1 MAAEKLK
8 VVHYVNQFFGQIGG
22 EEAADARFSVKE
34 GPMGPGLLLQR
45 TFGDDCEIVATI
57 ICGDNYFTSNMADA
71 AKELLELI
79 RPYKPDIFFAGP
91 AFNAGRYGIAC
102 GQACKT
108 VSENLDIP
116 VFTGMYE
123 ENPGAELYRSNA
135 VILKTPDS
143 AKKMGEAIDGMV
155 RLARNVLTKKN
166 SHRFVDGFGLGTPEE
181 DGYFPMM
188 RVRNTFTEKS
198 GGDRALDMLL
208 NKIHGQPF
216 ETEQGYAEFEEITR
230 PAPVKNIRKARIALV
245 SDGGLV
251 EKGNKAGLKGR
262 ASNAWTKFKLDEFM
276 APNKSADDY
285 VVIHNGYHHDLV
297 MEDRNRMVPYEIM
310 KELENAGEVELH
322 PYYYALTGNACVAK
336 WCERIGQEIAETLRQ
351 EKVDGVLITST

>member
-1 MAAEKLK
+1 MAVEKLRA
-8 VVHYVNQFFGQIGG
+8 VHYVNQFFGQIGG
-22 EEAADARFSVKE
+22 EEAADARFSVKD
-34 GPMGPGLLLQR
+34 GPVGPGLLLQKAL
-45 TFGDDCEIVATI
+45 GDDVEIVATI
-57 ICGDNYFTSNMADA
+57 ICGDNYFTSHLAEA
-71 AKELLELI
+71 AKELLE
-79 RPYKPDIFFAGP
+79 RVKPYRPDIFFAGP

-123 ENPGAELYRSNA
+123 ENPGVELYRSNA

-143 AKKMGEAIDGMV
+143 AKKMGDAVDGMV

-188 RVRNTFTEKS
+188 RVRNIYTEKS

-208 NKIHGQPF
+208 NKIHGRPF
-216 ETEQGYAEFEEITR
+216 ETEQGYAEFEEIER
-230 PAPVKNIRKARIALV
+230 PEPIKDIRKARIALV
-245 SDGGLV
+245 SDAGLV

-262 ASNAWTKFKLDEFM
+262 ASNVWTKFNLDEFM
-276 APNKSADDY
+276 SPDKTPADFC
-285 VVIHNGYHHDLV
+285 ISHNGYFHDQVL
-297 MEDRNRMVPYEIM
+297 EDRNRMVPYEIM
-310 KELENAGEVELH
+310 KSLEASGNVILH
-322 PYYYALTGNACVAK
+322 RDYYALTGNACVAK
-336 WCERIGQEIAETLRQ
+336 WCERIGQEIAEDLRQ
-351 EKVDGVLITST
+351 EKVDGVILTST